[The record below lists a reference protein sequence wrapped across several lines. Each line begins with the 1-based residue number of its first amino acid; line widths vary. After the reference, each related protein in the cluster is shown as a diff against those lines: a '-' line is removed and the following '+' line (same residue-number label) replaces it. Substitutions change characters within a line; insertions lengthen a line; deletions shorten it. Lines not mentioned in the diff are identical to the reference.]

1 VPNADQVR
9 ASQAPAGASG
19 TARLVPDRIPA
30 MTGRIPP
37 LAVSVACHA
46 GYRGEETPRRFEMGS
61 RSIEVAEVV
70 DRWLAPDHRY
80 FKVRGS
86 DQATY
91 VLRHDVAKDG
101 WEVVLYRD
109 HS

>member
-1 VPNADQVR
+1 MT
-9 ASQAPAGASG
+9 AGA
-19 TARLVPDRIPA
+19 APLV
-30 MTGRIPP
+30 
-37 LAVSVACHA
+37 VSVICHA

-61 RSIEVAEVV
+61 RTVEVAEVV

-91 VLRHDVAKDG
+91 VLRHGVTSDV
-101 WEVVLYRD
+101 WELVLYTD